1 MRINR
6 NSIDSGGFEEVD
18 EVGRNQEDKEPWAVK
33 EILKVIVSLAILAGV
48 LFMASTPL
56 ISKYNQTHYT
66 MRSCTVTEATA
77 RETRT
82 ITTSTKLSIYTSDC
96 GTLVYEIS
104 RPGAELERMA
114 EHINEFQGKRLGF
127 GFGDIQLQS
136 NLSTVFKV
144 EGTE

>member
-1 MRINR
+1 MN
-6 NSIDSGGFEEVD
+6 E
-18 EVGRNQEDKEPWAVK
+18 QEKQPKTWGTYVARV
-33 EILKVIVSLAILAGV
+33 LIVLFFAGV
-48 LFMASTPL
+48 LFMLSTPL

-82 ITTSTKLSIYTSDC
+82 VTTSTKLSIYTSDC

-104 RPGAELERMA
+104 KLGAELERMA

>member
-1 MRINR
+1 MN
-6 NSIDSGGFEEVD
+6 E
-18 EVGRNQEDKEPWAVK
+18 QEKQPKTWGTYVARV
-33 EILKVIVSLAILAGV
+33 LIVLFFAGV
-48 LFMASTPL
+48 LFMLSTPL

-82 ITTSTKLSIYTSDC
+82 VTTSTKLSIYTSDC

-104 RPGAELERMA
+104 KPGAELERMA

>member
-1 MRINR
+1 MN
-6 NSIDSGGFEEVD
+6 E
-18 EVGRNQEDKEPWAVK
+18 QEKQPKTWGTYVARV
-33 EILKVIVSLAILAGV
+33 LIVLFFAGV
-48 LFMASTPL
+48 LFMLSTPL

-82 ITTSTKLSIYTSDC
+82 VTTSTKLSIYTSDC

-104 RPGAELERMA
+104 KPGAELERMA

-144 EGTE
+144 EGIE

>member
-1 MRINR
+1 MALKGTW
-6 NSIDSGGFEEVD
+6 NSERARKQPKTWGTYVAR
-18 EVGRNQEDKEPWAVK
+18 V
-33 EILKVIVSLAILAGV
+33 LIVLFFAGV

-66 MRSCTVTEATA
+66 MQSCTVTEATA

-82 ITTSTKLSIYTSDC
+82 VTTSTKLSIYTSDC

-104 RPGAELERMA
+104 KPGAELERMA

>member
-1 MRINR
+1 MN
-6 NSIDSGGFEEVD
+6 D
-18 EVGRNQEDKEPWAVK
+18 QEKQPKTWGTYVARV
-33 EILKVIVSLAILAGV
+33 LIVLFFAGV
-48 LFMASTPL
+48 LFMLSTPL

-82 ITTSTKLSIYTSDC
+82 VTTSTKLSIYTSDC

-104 RPGAELERMA
+104 KPGAELERMA

-144 EGTE
+144 EGIE

>member
-114 EHINEFQGKRLGF
+114 EHINDVSRQEARFWVR
-127 GFGDIQLQS
+127 
-136 NLSTVFKV
+136 
-144 EGTE
+144 